1 MNEKSV
7 TEMSLMIPLDTAA
20 QIFHMDR
27 RYFLEKAR
35 KKECKH
41 IPEPRVDVPHFI
53 RFGTKDIADALGL
66 EVGEVAEVAAAL
78 AA

>member
-7 TEMSLMIPLDTAA
+7 TEMSLMIPLDITAK
-20 QIFHMDR
+20 IFHMER
-27 RYFLEKAR
+27 RYLLEKAR
-35 KKECKH
+35 KKECTY
-41 IPEPRVDVPHFI
+41 IPQPRVDVPHFI

-66 EVGEVAEVAAAL
+66 EVGEVAEFAAAL

>member
-1 MNEKSV
+1 MNKKSV

-27 RYFLEKAR
+27 RYLLEKAR
-35 KKECKH
+35 NKKCKH
-41 IPEPRVDVPHFI
+41 IPEPRIDVPHFI